1 MKCMSVVKTENFI
14 SERPDIH
21 VLLTKSFICMK
32 NDFRVE
38 TGNIHEVFAVSL
50 LPHLTT
56 SSIIDRNMFMDF
68 STLFIHKY
76 FTRHGRKLL
85 NVALIHVFK
94 EKFKYNDNI
103 PTICMQKI

>member
-1 MKCMSVVKTENFI
+1 MSVVKTENFI

-85 NVALIHVFK
+85 IVLLCTCV
-94 EKFKYNDNI
+94 
-103 PTICMQKI
+103 QRKI